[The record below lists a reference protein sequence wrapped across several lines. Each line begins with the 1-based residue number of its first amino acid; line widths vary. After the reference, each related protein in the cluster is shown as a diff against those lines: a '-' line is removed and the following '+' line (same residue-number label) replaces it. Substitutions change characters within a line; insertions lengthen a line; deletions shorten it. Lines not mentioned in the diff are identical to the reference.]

1 VLLNSAG
8 GTPSSLT
15 LTNATGLPFG
25 AGISDKPTTLAGYGI
40 TDGFTEAQV
49 RATPI
54 TGFTAGAGTVSASD
68 SILQA
73 LQKIVGNAQSA
84 VTAVAHGSNASTA
97 RPAGAVIVYWKGTVE
112 PINAIDGD
120 IYFPTSGA

>member
-1 VLLNSAG
+1 VLLNGAG

-54 TGFTAGAGTVSASD
+54 TGFTAGAGTVAATD

-73 LQKIVGNAQSA
+73 LQKVVGNAQSA
-84 VTAVAHGSNASTA
+84 VTAVTHGSNASTA
-97 RPAGAVIVYWKGTVE
+97 RPSGVTAVYWIGTVE
-112 PINAIDGD
+112 PVNAVNGD
-120 IYFPTSGA
+120 LWIGGI